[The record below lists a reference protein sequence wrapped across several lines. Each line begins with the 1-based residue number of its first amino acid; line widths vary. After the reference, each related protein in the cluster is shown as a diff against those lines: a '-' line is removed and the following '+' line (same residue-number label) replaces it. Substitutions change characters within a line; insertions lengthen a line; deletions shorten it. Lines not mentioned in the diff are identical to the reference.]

1 VRNSNL
7 VININKERGVRRYN
21 IMLFEEIREVICEQL
36 GIEKDEVKIET
47 TFEDLG
53 ADSLDLFQIVIELEE
68 KYDIQI
74 EEVEGLKTIK
84 DAVDYVEKN
93 K

>member
-1 VRNSNL
+1 
-7 VININKERGVRRYN
+7 
-21 IMLFEEIREVICEQL
+21 MLFEEIREVICEQL
-36 GIEKDEVKIET
+36 GIEKEEVTLET
-47 TFEDLG
+47 TFEHLG

-74 EEVEGLKTIK
+74 EEVDGLKTIK
-84 DAVDYVEKN
+84 DAVDYVEKSV

>member
-1 VRNSNL
+1 
-7 VININKERGVRRYN
+7 
-21 IMLFEEIREVICEQL
+21 MLFEEIREVICEQL
-36 GIEKDEVKIET
+36 GIENEEVKLET
-47 TFEDLG
+47 TFEELG

>member
-1 VRNSNL
+1 
-7 VININKERGVRRYN
+7 
-21 IMLFEEIREVICEQL
+21 MLFEEIRDVICDQL
-36 GIEKDEVKIET
+36 GIEKEEVKLET

-68 KYDIQI
+68 KYSIQI
-74 EEVEGLKTIK
+74 EDVEVLKTIQ
-84 DAVDYVEKN
+84 DAVEYVEKN

>member
-1 VRNSNL
+1 MV
-7 VININKERGVRRYN
+7 
-21 IMLFEEIREVICEQL
+21 LFEEIREVICEQL
-36 GIEKDEVKIET
+36 GIEKDEVKLET
-47 TFEDLG
+47 TFEELG

-74 EEVEGLKTIK
+74 EEVEGLKIIK

>member
-1 VRNSNL
+1 
-7 VININKERGVRRYN
+7 
-21 IMLFEEIREVICEQL
+21 MLFEEIKEVICEQL

-74 EEVEGLKTIK
+74 EEAEDLKTIK
-84 DAVDYVEKN
+84 DAVDYVEKS